1 MLSYEVVDAL
11 VRYLKQEQIKVEM
24 VQFFGGEPALGYK
37 MISYICKKFKDE

>member
-24 VQFFGGEPALGYK
+24 VQFFGGERHWATK
-37 MISYICKKFKDE
+37 